1 MFIAHLPA
9 GYICSKYAI
18 PLFKKQ
24 GINSWYFIAAGIAG
38 ALTPD
43 LDMLYFYFVDQRQH
57 HHHTYWSHYPIV
69 WFSLLCVS
77 MVWLRWASVKQFA
90 AISRDGV
97 YAARG
102 QESGAAID
110 RDGVYAAR
118 GQESGAVLALI
129 FSLNGFVHMLLDTVV
144 GDIWWFAPFVDK
156 PFALFSVA
164 SVYKPWWLNFILHW
178 TILLEIAICLWAF
191 LLWRRKR

>member
-9 GYICSKYAI
+9 GYIFSKYSL
-18 PLFKKQ
+18 PFFKKHR
-24 GINSWYFIAAGIAG
+24 INPWYFIAAGIAG

-77 MVWLRWASVKQFA
+77 MVWLRWASTKRY
-90 AISRDGV
+90 S
-97 YAARG
+97 
-102 QESGAAID
+102 
-110 RDGVYAAR
+110 
-118 GQESGAVLALI
+118 VLALI
-129 FSLNGFVHMLLDTVV
+129 FSFNGFIHMLLDTVV

-156 PFALFSVA
+156 PFALFSVP

-178 TILLEIAICLWAF
+178 TFLLELGICLWA
-191 LLWRRKR
+191 LVVWRRARLAHNENHDH